1 MESLKLVE
9 CPRDAMQG
17 IVEFIP
23 TELKAKYINAIL
35 KCGFDTVDFGSFVSQ
50 KSIPQLKD
58 TAELLGMLQ
67 LNPMSK
73 MLAIVANE
81 RGAMDACNFEE
92 IDYLGFPFSVSE
104 EFQQRN
110 TNKSREDAFEN
121 IEQIYNDLKDSNKE
135 LVVYFSMAF
144 GNPYHDNWNIK
155 EIEQW
160 TERFAKL
167 GIKTLIL
174 SDTVG
179 MANEKNIQSLF
190 GNLLNDFPKIEFGA
204 HFHTQYFDW
213 KEKVEWAYN
222 LGCRRFDGAIKGFG
236 GCPMAKDELVGN
248 MPTEHLISF
257 MKEKEIHSNIN
268 EIEFQKSI
276 DMANEIFA
284 TYH

>member
-1 MESLKLVE
+1 MKIIE

-17 IVEFIP
+17 IKEFIP
-23 TELKAKYINAIL
+23 TETKIEYHNQLLKV
-35 KCGFDTVDFGSFVSQ
+35 GFEVLDCGSFVSP
-50 KSIPQLKD
+50 KMIPQMQD
-58 TAELLGMLQ
+58 TEMVLQ
-67 LNPMSK
+67 NLDKTETKISV
-73 MLAIVANE
+73 IVANMS
-81 RGAMDACNFEE
+81 GAKKAISNEKVA
-92 IDYLGFPFSVSE
+92 ILGFPFSLSE
-104 EFQQRN
+104 TFQQRN

-121 IEQIYNDLKDSNKE
+121 IEQIYNDLKGSNKE
-135 LVVYFSMAF
+135 LVIYFSMAF
-144 GNPYHDNWNIK
+144 GNPYHDNWTIK
-155 EIEQW
+155 EIENW
-160 TERFAKL
+160 TERFANL
-167 GIKTLIL
+167 GISTLIL

-179 MANEKNIQSLF
+179 MANEENIQSLF

>member
-1 MESLKLVE
+1 MKIIE

-17 IVEFIP
+17 IKEFIP
-23 TELKAKYINAIL
+23 TETKIEYHNQLLKV
-35 KCGFDTVDFGSFVSQ
+35 GFEVLDCGSFVSP
-50 KSIPQLKD
+50 KMIPQMQD
-58 TAELLGMLQ
+58 TEMVLQ
-67 LNPMSK
+67 NLDKTETKISV
-73 MLAIVANE
+73 IVANMS
-81 RGAMDACNFEE
+81 GAKKAISNEKVA
-92 IDYLGFPFSVSE
+92 ILGFPFSLSE
-104 EFQQRN
+104 TFQQRN

-121 IEQIYNDLKDSNKE
+121 IEQIYNDLKGSNKE
-135 LVVYFSMAF
+135 LVIYFSMAF